1 MNNRVKLQSD
11 VIEVPNDALALYER
25 SLEEKWG
32 DGAPLIPPTDERV
45 EALLAETPLAP
56 DHVVCTLPP
65 RRGAATVELAAINAA
80 MAGCQPRAFALVIAA
95 LEAMAQP
102 AYNGFGLAT
111 TTGSVASYVIVNG
124 PTRDELQIDYR
135 AGCLGG
141 AAGRGS
147 ATVGRAVQLCLRN
160 IGGMRAGD
168 TSRTVFGQPARFGL
182 CFGEWEERSDWPSLA
197 ERRGFKAKDEVVTM
211 HGGMGILPVC
221 DLNTEDDRELACLIA
236 KSVAVPMHNLY
247 IVANFPDGEVIIAL
261 NPIWAERFGATWPK
275 IEDFQ
280 QCLYDHCW
288 QPIELWPSQMR
299 KLLHERK
306 RVDAQGRVHA
316 VQGPRKLVPV
326 VAGGLGNL
334 HCSILMSWGE
344 SEMQSAAVKRR

>member
-1 MNNRVKLQSD
+1 VSGAASLHSE
-11 VIEVPNDALALYER
+11 VIEVPGDPLALYER
-25 SLEEKWG
+25 SLADKWG
-32 DGAPLIPPTDERV
+32 DGAPIIPPTDERV
-45 EALLAETPLAP
+45 GAMLAATPYP
-56 DHVVCTLPP
+56 PEHVIVALPP

-80 MAGCQPRAFALVIAA
+80 MAGCEPRAFPLVIAA
-95 LEAMAQP
+95 LEAMGKP

-124 PTRDELQIDYR
+124 PTRDELGIDCR

-147 ATVGRAVQLCLRN
+147 VTVGRAVQLCLRN
-160 IGGMRAGD
+160 LGGMRAGD

-197 ERRGFKAKDEVVTM
+197 ERRGFSAGDEVVTV

-221 DLNTEDDRELACLIA
+221 DPNTEDDRELAYLIA
-236 KSVAVPMHNLY
+236 KSVAVPMHNLF
-247 IVANFPDGEVIIAL
+247 IVSNFPDGEVIICL

-275 IEDFQ
+275 IEDLQ
-280 QCLYDHCW
+280 QVLYDNCW
-288 QPIELWPSQMR
+288 QPIDFWPSQMR
-299 KLLHERK
+299 KILHERK
-306 RVDAQGRVHA
+306 RVDSQGRVHA
-316 VQGPRKLVPV
+316 VQGPQKLVPF

-344 SEMQSAAVKRR
+344 SEMQSALVKRK